1 MSYNKRGRDDDDG
14 YDGGRRQ
21 RHTQTTHQIFD
32 RLYFD
37 IVEIGDP
44 SRMSL
49 TNRVAQAGFGFAQD
63 LDNLAIRNGV
73 LETFI
78 ATIMEQP
85 HKTPLVA
92 AIVLVANSS
101 NSLAGQLAVEHL
113 HSKIEGWLKQGNYN
127 HVKIAVRLLACLEGA
142 IEEGRGVLV
151 FLDRLLD
158 RAIERDQAKGSKS
171 RDPLVEELYATI
183 FLTLPYVGSTLVSLG
198 KSVEACDQLLEKAN
212 GHFGMEKFLSNPI
225 VEPYTGDDKPYECD
239 LFLANLYEGV
249 NSVAK
254 DGWAV
259 KSFINVLELIE
270 PVVENKEVT
279 QKHVFPAVSIPETL
293 AESTSTDYIYPRIFF
308 RAYMPID
315 VEGEAMNTVPDPK
328 SYDAVLWRDMLSD
341 TIQNLDF
348 NRKECA
354 KQLFTL
360 DLFLNKGTFTGPGIS
375 VDKLSGK
382 FLDAKADDRPISTL
396 KVEDVASEA
405 ILAELFRLAT
415 PPLQPAYFHSLFIEA
430 CIMAPQAIAPV
441 FGRAVRFLFA
451 NLRSFDTE
459 LIHRFLDW
467 FSHHLSNFGFTW
479 KWQEWVEYVD
489 LEPLDPRL
497 VFIKQLIK
505 KELRLSFESRI
516 KETLP
521 DELVVF
527 VPTDGEL
534 MPTYEYIES
543 ENQYREVADQLLDV
557 FKDKYDQGVS
567 ETYLEVID
575 SIKEAVPDNRELLLD
590 IVIGAAIF
598 VGSRSLSLSQDW
610 INRLAQQLQHVIESA
625 EDESAAVTTVMQFY
639 RNQPHVGTVVLHFLL
654 LENVISPAAIITWL
668 FESPGDVVFTENH
681 GWECLIRTLDEVAQ
695 EGEVQDHVGPFKSVF
710 EYLAVK
716 DSDSEQLGWWKRQ
729 VTKSL
734 IRKYVDYIKNEQI
747 LEVVPTNVKDIVG
760 QYLAV
765 RPIVPRKKVI
775 IAEPKVE
782 EDQPMADAAAKGV
795 TEATS
800 AVESKET
807 KEAETAAESKEAE
820 VAESK
825 EAESA
830 AEPKDAEVAESK
842 EAESAAEPKDAEPA
856 AESNDKD
863 ETMQE

>member
-1 MSYNKRGRDDDDG
+1 MSYNKRGRDDDDD
-14 YDGGRRQ
+14 YDSGRR
-21 RHTQTTHQIFD
+21 HKPSQTTHQIFD

-142 IEEGRGVLV
+142 IDEGRGVLV

-158 RAIERDQAKGSKS
+158 RAIEQDQAKDSQT
-171 RDPLVEELYATI
+171 RDPLAEELYATI
-183 FLTLPYVGSTLVSLG
+183 FLTLPYVGSTLQSLG
-198 KSVEACDQLLEKAN
+198 RSVEACDRLLEKAN
-212 GHFGMEKFLSNPI
+212 GHFDSDKFLSNGI
-225 VEPYTGDDKPYECD
+225 VEPYTGEDKPYECD
-239 LFLANLYEGV
+239 LFLANLYAGV

-259 KSFINVLELIE
+259 KSFINVFELIE
-270 PVVENKEVT
+270 PVVENKEVP

-315 VEGEAMNTVPDPK
+315 VEGETMSTVPDPK

-341 TIQNLDF
+341 TIQHLDF

-360 DLFLNKGTFTGPGIS
+360 DLFLAPGTFTGPGIS

-382 FLDAKADDRPISTL
+382 YLDAKADDRSISTL

-415 PPLQPAYFHSLFIEA
+415 PPLQPAYYHSLFIEA

-479 KWQEWVEYVD
+479 KWQEWVEFVD

-497 VFIKQLIK
+497 IFIKQLIK

-534 MPTYEYIES
+534 MPAYEYIES

-557 FKDKYDQGVS
+557 LKDKYDLGAS
-567 ETYLEVID
+567 EAYLEVID
-575 SIKEAVPDNRELLLD
+575 AIKEAIPDNNRELLVD
-590 IVIGAAIF
+590 IVIGAAVF

-625 EDESAAVTTVMQFY
+625 EDEAAAVTTVMQFY

-668 FESPGDVVFTENH
+668 FESPGDIVFTENH

-710 EYLAVK
+710 EYLSPK
-716 DSDSEQLGWWKRQ
+716 DTDSEQLAWWKRQ

-734 IRKYVDYIKNEQI
+734 VRKYVDYIKHDQI
-747 LEVVPTNVKDIVG
+747 LEVVPASVKDIVG

-765 RPIVPRKKVI
+765 RPIVPKKKVI
-775 IAEPKVE
+775 KAEPEVLE
-782 EDQPMADAAAKGV
+782 EDKPMTDAAAEGV
-795 TEATS
+795 TEAAE

-807 KEAETAAESKEAE
+807 SEPKEAEKADQT
-820 VAESK
+820 
-825 EAESA
+825 A
-830 AEPKDAEVAESK
+830 AEPKEDAED
-842 EAESAAEPKDAEPA
+842 AAEPQADGAAAAAEPA
-856 AESNDKD
+856 SESETKDKD
-863 ETMQE
+863 ETMQD

>member
-1 MSYNKRGRDDDDG
+1 MSYKRGRDDEDD
-14 YDGGRRQ
+14 YDGGRRHK
-21 RHTQTTHQIFD
+21 HTQTTHQIFD

-92 AIVLVANSS
+92 AIVVVANSS
-101 NSLAGQLAVEHL
+101 NGLAGQLAVEHL
-113 HSKIEGWLKQGNYN
+113 HSKIEAWLKAGNYN
-127 HVKIAVRLLACLEGA
+127 AIKIAVRLLACLEGV
-142 IEEGRGVLV
+142 IEDGRGVLA

-158 RAIERDQAKGSKS
+158 RAIEEDAKNDI
-171 RDPLVEELYATI
+171 RNPLVEELYAAI
-183 FLTLPYVGSTLVSLG
+183 FLTLPYVGSTLLSLG
-198 KSVEACDQLLEKAN
+198 RGIEACDTLLEKAN
-212 GHFGMEKFLSNPI
+212 NHFGKDKFASNPI
-225 VEPYTGDDKPYECD
+225 VEPYTGEDTPYACD

-249 NSVAK
+249 NTVANN
-254 DGWAV
+254 GWAV
-259 KSFINVLELIE
+259 KSFINVADLIE
-270 PVVENKEVT
+270 PVVENKEAP
-279 QKHVFPAVSIPETL
+279 KHVFPAVSIPETL
-293 AESTSTDYIYPRIFF
+293 ASSTSTDYIYPRVFF

-315 VEGEAMNTVPDPK
+315 VEGETMSTVPDPK

-341 TIQNLDF
+341 TIQHLDF

-360 DLFLNKGTFTGPGIS
+360 DLFLAPGTFTGPGIS

-382 FLDAKADDRPISTL
+382 LLDAKADDRSISTL

-451 NLRSFDTE
+451 NLRAFDTE

-479 KWQEWVEYVD
+479 KWQEWVEFVD
-489 LEPLDPRL
+489 LDALDPRL
-497 VFIKQLIK
+497 VFMKQLIK

-527 VPTDGEL
+527 VPQDGEL
-534 MPTYEYIES
+534 MPAYEYIES

-557 FKDKYDQGVS
+557 FKDKYDLGAS
-567 ETYLEVID
+567 EAYLEVLD
-575 SIKEAVPDNRELLLD
+575 AVKEAVPDNRELFLD

-610 INRLAQQLQHVIESA
+610 ISRLAQQLQHVIESA
-625 EDESAAVTTVMQFY
+625 EDEAAAVTTVMQFY

-654 LENVISPAAIITWL
+654 LENVISPAAIIQWL
-668 FESPGDVVFTENH
+668 FESPGDIVFTENH

-710 EYLAVK
+710 EYLAPK
-716 DSDSEQLGWWKRQ
+716 EADAEQLAWWKRQ

-734 IRKYVDYIKNEQI
+734 VRKYVDYVKHEQI
-747 LEVVPTNVKDIVG
+747 LEVVPPSVKDIVE

-765 RPIVPRKKVI
+765 RPVVPVKKVAP
-775 IAEPKVE
+775 AEPEVQDE
-782 EDQPMADAAAKGV
+782 TMTDAAAEGV
-795 TEATS
+795 TEGAKDVTE
-800 AVESKET
+800 AEAEAEADKADKAEDKDESKEESKDEPKAEDKAEEP
-807 KEAETAAESKEAE
+807 KEEPKEESKEE
-820 VAESK
+820 
-825 EAESA
+825 
-830 AEPKDAEVAESK
+830 
-842 EAESAAEPKDAEPA
+842 
-856 AESNDKD
+856 KD

>member
-1 MSYNKRGRDDDDG
+1 MSYNKRGRDDDDD
-14 YDGGRRQ
+14 YDRRPYK
-21 RHTQTTHQIFD
+21 HTQTTHQIFD

-44 SRMSL
+44 SRMPVS
-49 TNRVAQAGFGFAQD
+49 NRVAQAGFGFAQD
-63 LDNLAIRNGV
+63 VDNLAIRNGV

-92 AIVLVANSS
+92 AIILVANSS
-101 NSLAGQLAVEHL
+101 NSLAGQLCVEHL
-113 HSKIEGWLKQGNYN
+113 HSKIEGWLKEGNYN
-127 HVKIAVRLLACLEGA
+127 HVKIAVRLLSCLESI
-142 IEEGRGVLV
+142 IEEGRGVVV

-158 RAIERDQAKGSKS
+158 RVIELDEKKEESS
-171 RDPLVEELYATI
+171 VRDPLVEELYAAI
-183 FLTLPYVGSTLVSLG
+183 FLSLPYVASTLVSLG
-198 KSVEACDQLLEKAN
+198 KSVDACDALLQKAN
-212 GHFGMEKFLSNPI
+212 AHFGADKFASNGI
-225 VEPYTGDDKPYECD
+225 VEPYTGEDKPYDCD
-239 LFLANLYEGV
+239 LFLANLYAGV
-249 NSVAK
+249 NTVAK
-254 DGWAV
+254 EGWLV
-259 KSFINVLELIE
+259 KSFINVGELIE
-270 PVVENKEVT
+270 PVIE
-279 QKHVFPAVSIPETL
+279 QRDSAKHVFPAVSIPETL
-293 AESTSTDYIYPRIFF
+293 VSSTSTDYIFPRIFF

-315 VEGEAMNTVPDPK
+315 VEGEEMTTVPHPK

-341 TIQNLDF
+341 TIQHLDF

-360 DLFLNKGTFTGPGIS
+360 DLFLAPGTFTGPGIS

-382 FLDAKADDRPISTL
+382 FLDAKADDRTISTL

-405 ILAELFRLAT
+405 ILSELFRLAT

-479 KWQEWVEYVD
+479 KWQEWVEHVD
-489 LEPLDPRL
+489 LDVLDPRL

-527 VPTDGEL
+527 VPTDGEQ
-534 MPTYEYIES
+534 MPAYDYIES

-557 FKDKYDQGVS
+557 LKDKYDQGVS
-567 ETYLEVID
+567 ESYLEVLD
-575 SIKEAVPDNRELLLD
+575 VVKEAVPADNRELFLD

-610 INRLAQQLQHVIESA
+610 ISRLAQQLQHVIESA
-625 EDESAAVTTVMQFY
+625 EDEAAAVTTVMQFY

-668 FESPGDVVFTENH
+668 FESKGDIVFTENH
-681 GWECLIRTLDEVAQ
+681 GWECLIRTLDEVVQ
-695 EGEVQDHVGPFKSVF
+695 EGEVQDHVSPFRSVF
-710 EYLAVK
+710 EYLSVK
-716 DSDSEQLGWWKRQ
+716 EDDSEQLNWWKTQ

-734 IRKYVDYIKNEQI
+734 VRKYVDYIKHEQI
-747 LEVVPTNVKDIVG
+747 LEVVPAKVKEIVG
-760 QYLAV
+760 EYLSV
-765 RPIVPRKKVI
+765 RPFVPEKKVK
-775 IAEPKVE
+775 KVDADVDMATE
-782 EDQPMADAAAKGV
+782 GVESTAPAAATEAVADAAVDTQLEK
-795 TEATS
+795 TEEKT
-800 AVESKET
+800 EKTEKTEET
-807 KEAETAAESKEAE
+807 EETEEKPEEKAEE
-820 VAESK
+820 
-825 EAESA
+825 
-830 AEPKDAEVAESK
+830 KDAAMEE
-842 EAESAAEPKDAEPA
+842 
-856 AESNDKD
+856 
-863 ETMQE
+863 